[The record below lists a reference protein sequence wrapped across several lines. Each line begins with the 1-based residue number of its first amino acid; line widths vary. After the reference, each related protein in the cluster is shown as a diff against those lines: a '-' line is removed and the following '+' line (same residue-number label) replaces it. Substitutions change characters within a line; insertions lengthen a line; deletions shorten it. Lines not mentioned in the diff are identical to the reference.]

1 MNRFT
6 KVAAAACAL
15 AFSATSAF
23 AASSASASISNLQFQ
38 VIDLMPADGVTNF
51 YATNSLGVSMS
62 VSALDGS
69 AGTNENHTYNRNSG
83 LFTFS
88 KSTSVDADT
97 AQGQAAVN
105 AKGMSVSG
113 SSTGPQTSFSG
124 SIQSNGSSGWPY
136 YYSGSLTLSAHS
148 VLIVTADALVQASAT
163 NPSACDASYYY
174 CNSTEQANASAFMN
188 LNYAV
193 QGQAGSTS
201 GSSSNSVG
209 VNASARGEYSY
220 QTHTD
225 YDWSQPDWYNHPI
238 YQTITVPKSEQ
249 TFEQA
254 AKFYAVFTN
263 TSDIDQLANF
273 VIGVSVN
280 GNASTGLSR
289 SAGGLSAVPE
299 ADSLA
304 LAMVGLMTAGTMLRR
319 RRHG

>member
-38 VIDLMPADGVTNF
+38 VIDLMPADSVTNF

-88 KSTSVDADT
+88 KTTSVDADT

-136 YYSGSLTLSAHS
+136 YSGSLTLSAHS
-148 VLIVTADALVQASAT
+148 VLIVTADALVKASAT
-163 NPSACDASYYY
+163 NPSACEASYY

-188 LNYAV
+188 LNYSV

-201 GSSSNSVG
+201 GSSSNSLSLS
-209 VNASARGEYSY
+209 ASARADYSY
-220 QTHTD
+220 QNHVG

-238 YQTITVPKSEQ
+238 YEIITVPKSEQ

-254 AKFYAVFTN
+254 ANFYAVFTN
-263 TSDIDQLANF
+263 TSNVDQLANF
-273 VIGVSVN
+273 TIGVSVS
-280 GNASTGLSR
+280 GNASTGLLR